1 MKMNIIKTS
10 VAVLALVGAVF
21 TPQETLASG
30 DTPHAPKQE
39 WSFNG
44 LFGTFDQAAA
54 QRGFQ
59 VYQEV
64 CASCHGMNLLSY
76 RHLSGIGFNEAE
88 IKAIAAT
95 VEVQDGPDSEGEM
108 FDRPGIPADRFISPY
123 PNPQAAASSNGGK
136 APPDLSLMTK
146 ARLGGSNYV
155 YGLLTGYADAPI
167 EFELPEDGNYNKYYP
182 GHVIAMAAP
191 LDDESVE
198 YTDGTKPTLAQH
210 AKDVTTFLAWAAEP
224 EMEERKRMGIKVLL
238 FLLVLTGMLYAAK
251 RKVWE
256 DLH

>member
-10 VAVLALVGAVF
+10 ITTLAFFSAVF
-21 TPQETLASG
+21 ATQTTLASG
-30 DTPHAPKQE
+30 DTPHAPQQE
-39 WSFNG
+39 WSFSG
-44 LFGTFDQAAA
+44 LFGTYDRASA

-59 VYQEV
+59 VYKEV
-64 CASCHGMNLLSY
+64 CSGCHGMNLLSY
-76 RHLSGIGFNEAE
+76 RHLTGIGFSEAE

-108 FDRPGIPADRFISPY
+108 FDRPGTPADRFISPF
-123 PNPQAAASSNGGK
+123 PNVQAAAASNGGK

-146 ARLGGSNYV
+146 ARIGGSDYV
-155 YGLLTGYADAPI
+155 YGLLTGYSDAPAGI
-167 EFELPEDGNYNKYYP
+167 EVPEGGNYNKYYP

-191 LDDESVE
+191 LYDEAVE
-198 YTDGTKPTLAQH
+198 YNDGTNPTLAQH
-210 AKDVTTFLAWAAEP
+210 AKDVTTFLTWAAEP
-224 EMEERKRMGIKVLL
+224 EMEDRKRMGIKVIL
-238 FLLVLTGMLYAAK
+238 FLLVLTGMLYAVK

>member
-1 MKMNIIKTS
+1 MKMNIIKTFI
-10 VAVLALVGAVF
+10 ATLALFSAVF
-21 TPQETLASG
+21 ASHTTLASG
-30 DTPHAPKQE
+30 ETPRAPKQE

-44 LFGTFDQAAA
+44 LFGTYDRASA

-59 VYQEV
+59 VYKEV
-64 CASCHGMNLLSY
+64 CSGCHGMNLLSY
-76 RHLSGIGFNEAE
+76 RHLTGIGFSEAE

-108 FDRPGIPADRFISPY
+108 FDRPGTPADRFISPF
-123 PNPQAAASSNGGK
+123 PNVQAAAASNGGK

-146 ARLGGSNYV
+146 ARIGGSDYV
-155 YGLLTGYADAPI
+155 YGLLTGYSDAPAGI
-167 EFELPEDGNYNKYYP
+167 EVPEGGNYNKYYP

-191 LDDESVE
+191 LYDEAVE
-198 YTDGTKPTLAQH
+198 YNDGTNPTLAQH
-210 AKDVTTFLAWAAEP
+210 AKDVTTFLTWAAEP
-224 EMEERKRMGIKVLL
+224 EMEDRKRMGIKVIL
-238 FLLVLTGMLYAAK
+238 FLLVLTGMLYAVK